1 MKHHRR
7 ELSIEAIG
15 TASFFLFAVLLSSC
29 SLFGP
34 DAPETIP
41 APPRPDSPANP
52 GSGTQ
57 PPSNTDPSPAK
68 KELITFEALD
78 SVHILILDA
87 QGGERQWQ
95 QLRTGERMPFV
106 KQGSITITYSNGK
119 ALRILDSNGKILV
132 PHLDKEGIAI
142 QNLP

>member
-1 MKHHRR
+1 MKHHRT
-7 ELSIEAIG
+7 ELSFEAIG
-15 TASFFLFAVLLSSC
+15 TASFLSFAVLLSSC

-52 GSGTQ
+52 ESGTR
-57 PPSNTDPSPAK
+57 PSSTIDPSPAK
-68 KELITFEALD
+68 KELITIEALG
-78 SVHILILDA
+78 SVHVLILDA

-119 ALRILDSNGKILV
+119 ALRILNGNGEVLV
-132 PHLDKEGIAI
+132 PPLDKEGIAI